1 MHLNHKIVK
10 YVSLIFELLRPS
22 QAAPSQALQI
32 LSGVSSWMSE
42 TTSWYSW
49 QLRRKFENSSE
60 KTTSDGSPPP
70 SHPDPELEFA
80 YTCFSTCCWNI
91 FSMFEIFIW
100 NNICGQNKKLTLVI
114 SMDIWADWFII
125 TWKCESGSAGKP
137 ICGSVPKML
146 CSRRNHAKYGV
157 LPFGDVSAWCQRD

>member
-1 MHLNHKIVK
+1 MCHWFLNYCGHLKLH
-10 YVSLIFELLRPS
+10 LRK
-22 QAAPSQALQI
+22 LYKFCRGC
-32 LSGVSSWMSE
+32 LVE
-42 TTSWYSW
+42 CLR
-49 QLRRKFENSSE
+49 QLRGILDNFGANL
-60 KTTSDGSPPP
+60 KTVPKKPLLMVVPPP

-157 LPFGDVSAWCQRD
+157 LPFGDVSAWC